1 MDYKEIKTVE
11 DAYKATGRDYSKRM
25 DVSMLPERDQQ
36 HMLNNYDLKV
46 VVEAINLNGDGT
58 PWRRNFYEGEATW
71 HPYFEVKATETEPQ
85 GVGFSF
91 SDFVDWTSDSSA
103 GSRLCFKSHDRWK
116 YCVQQFES
124 LWLTEHIK

>member
-1 MDYKEIKTVE
+1 MDYKNIKTVE

-46 VVEAINLNGDGT
+46 VVEAINLNDDGT
-58 PWRRNFYEGEATW
+58 AWKRNFFKKETAYNPW
-71 HPYFEVKATETEPQ
+71 FEVKATEKNPG
-85 GVGFSF
+85 GVGFSV
-91 SDFVDWTSDSSA
+91 SSCADWRTYSAA
-103 GSRLCFKSHDRWK
+103 GSRLCFKDYERWD
-116 YCVQQFES
+116 YCVHQFES